1 MKTKQIVIF
10 SIIAITIIGLI
21 SLSGCVTQKTYTIP
35 HTNGTTITTTT
46 SNGNSYSTTTGI
58 TLTDQRAKQLDETFR
73 PVLTK
78 VFGGAKPTSVI
89 NAKGGISVVYILPK
103 KATQGDYNKLVTEVK
118 NIGFNITMQSTT
130 SESYGFIAIS
140 NTTSYLFGGN
150 YGKDKIS
157 ISAMQMQ
164 S

>member
-1 MKTKQIVIF
+1 METKQVVMF
-10 SIIAITIIGLI
+10 SIIAIAIIGLI

-35 HTNGTTITTTT
+35 HTNGTTITTTD
-46 SNGNSYSTTTGI
+46 NGNGYSTTTGI

-78 VFGGAKPTSVI
+78 VFGGAKPTSVL
-89 NAKGGISVVYILPK
+89 NAQTGISVIYTLPK
-103 KATQGDYNKLVTEVK
+103 KATQSDYNNLVTEVK

-130 SESYGFIAIS
+130 SESYGFIAVS

-150 YGKDKIS
+150 YGEDKIS
-157 ISAMQMQ
+157 ISAMPMQ